1 MNYPPISKVTAP
13 TVGADQ
19 AAFYLNRKPET
30 LRKYAKME
38 TPPIKPVKYGRQ
50 YLFRVADIKA
60 IVGADA

>member
-38 TPPIKPVKYGRQ
+38 RPPIVPLKYGRQ
-50 YLFRVADIKA
+50 YLFRVADIKSLIGEVA
-60 IVGADA
+60 